1 MWKYLKNIS
10 DDSLVFQHSFSE
22 SEVTINIKCQGH
34 FEICQVSKC
43 WNMTENCNNIHMG
56 LDNRKIILMFS
67 LLARIPSLEFPSIK
81 QKHKFF
87 YRPPDTFGPLSRLCR
102 FQISLYLHVMY
113 LSPTSQHLLL
123 SQHPPLSTNA
133 LSHSIFYWKK
143 KILSLYIYDLP
154 TPAAT
159 FSLPPASK
167 LTLFL
172 PGSFGLSPCQE
183 CHSPVLHQLYQDMP
197 SPNMPFWYIILSQ
210 RHLRNSRCRKSSLT
224 SFFST

>member
-1 MWKYLKNIS
+1 
-10 DDSLVFQHSFSE
+10 
-22 SEVTINIKCQGH
+22 
-34 FEICQVSKC
+34 
-43 WNMTENCNNIHMG
+43 MG

-113 LSPTSQHLLL
+113 LSPTSQHLLYSHNIHP
-123 SQHPPLSTNA
+123 SQLMPYPTP
-133 LSHSIFYWKK
+133 FFTEKK

-210 RHLRNSRCRKSSLT
+210 RQLRNSRCRKSSLT

>member
-113 LSPTSQHLLL
+113 LSPTSQHLLYSHNIHP
-123 SQHPPLSTNA
+123 SQLMPYPTPFFTEKKKSFHYIYMIYLHLQPPFPCLLHQNWLCFCLDPLGCHLAKNATPLSYI
-133 LSHSIFYWKK
+133 SSIRICHPQICLFG
-143 KILSLYIYDLP
+143 IL
-154 TPAAT
+154 
-159 FSLPPASK
+159 
-167 LTLFL
+167 
-172 PGSFGLSPCQE
+172 
-183 CHSPVLHQLYQDMP
+183 
-197 SPNMPFWYIILSQ
+197 FWA
-210 RHLRNSRCRKSSLT
+210 KGT
-224 SFFST
+224 